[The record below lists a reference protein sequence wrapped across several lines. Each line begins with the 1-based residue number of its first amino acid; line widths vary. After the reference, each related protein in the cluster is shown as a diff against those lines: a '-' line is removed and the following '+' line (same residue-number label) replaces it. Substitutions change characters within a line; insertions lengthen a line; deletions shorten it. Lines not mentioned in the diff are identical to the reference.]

1 MSAFE
6 FLTVLFSVIVG
17 LAISHLLR
25 SASDLIEIHS
35 RVKTYWVNSV
45 WVVTVFIWD
54 VFSWWGMW
62 ELNNLEMWNYA
73 YFFLMVVNLSGIYFM
88 TTLVL
93 PKATESGNIDQ
104 KNITFWFIEYF
115 L

>member
-54 VFSWWGMW
+54 VFS
-62 ELNNLEMWNYA
+62 
-73 YFFLMVVNLSGIYFM
+73 
-88 TTLVL
+88 
-93 PKATESGNIDQ
+93 
-104 KNITFWFIEYF
+104 
-115 L
+115 